1 MTPSRTLHLQVLSL
15 SYPADHLVLA
25 VKKGTPETDI
35 VSNAASR
42 HEGRTWVTLP
52 SIGRE
57 QIYLAVHRTTIAC
70 TTARIEQE
78 TIQLLMVLRD
88 GASAAEAATR
98 AFGASKL
105 TPAGQTETIQALA
118 LPDSKDDARAKVAR
132 QQVCFALYRVFV
144 QQDVVCGLWAGKDEG
159 PFKGAMHHG
168 ERTSV
173 DRTRRREARLKD
185 LCGGE

>member
-1 MTPSRTLHLQVLSL
+1 MTPSRTPHLQLLSL
-15 SYPADHLVLA
+15 SYLADHLVLA
-25 VKKGTPETDI
+25 VKKGTPEIDI

-78 TIQLLMVLRD
+78 TIQLLRVLRD

-98 AFGASKL
+98 AFGA
-105 TPAGQTETIQALA
+105 
-118 LPDSKDDARAKVAR
+118 
-132 QQVCFALYRVFV
+132 C
-144 QQDVVCGLWAGKDEG
+144 
-159 PFKGAMHHG
+159 
-168 ERTSV
+168 
-173 DRTRRREARLKD
+173 
-185 LCGGE
+185 